1 MDLPGIPLL
10 LPGDG
15 KAGHC
20 GFVTRGGPLCLR
32 RVYDRPEERLR
43 GGPRRSAWGRPRVAR
58 VRPAVRVRFRYR
70 LGLGLGLRD
79 LCESD
84 LPFGGVTSIGVGDFY
99 HLPFICRNWGH
110 VSPPAGTLGAPSPLW
125 RHVSV

>member
-32 RVYDRPEERLR
+32 RVYDRPEERLEAVR
-43 GGPRRSAWGRPRVAR
+43 GGRPGVGRELREFDLRSG
-58 VRPAVRVRFRYR
+58 F
-70 LGLGLGLRD
+70 GLG
-79 LCESD
+79 
-84 LPFGGVTSIGVGDFY
+84 IG
-99 HLPFICRNWGH
+99 
-110 VSPPAGTLGAPSPLW
+110 
-125 RHVSV
+125 